1 MIEAWRKV
9 MCFFAHT
16 DDEMICAGTLHRL
29 ARSGCEVHVVTFAQA
44 ATERDRKGMDRDYTL
59 CDEWSNSLD
68 IIGVPQDNRYLYD
81 IRPSCNFQPH
91 RQSICQWIY
100 DCVEKHKPDCVF
112 TLSPDDENTAHSI
125 VGVECERVMRGRV
138 PTLVRCQFPWNYSI
152 GRPNLYVTLSEQDVT
167 AKQNVIEAYKSQH
180 FRYNYGAMLLGYA
193 RVDGLSV
200 KVPYAEKFEI
210 VRSVV

>member
-1 MIEAWRKV
+1 MIEAWKKV
-9 MCFFAHT
+9 VCFFAHT

-59 CDEWSNSLD
+59 CDEWMKSMD
-68 IIGVPQDNRYLYD
+68 IIGVHHQHRVLYD
-81 IRPSCNFQPH
+81 IRPSCDFQPH
-91 RQSICQWIY
+91 RQQICQWTY
-100 DCVEKHKPDCVF
+100 NYVERYKPDCVF

-138 PTLVRCQFPWNYSI
+138 PTLVRCQFPWNYNI
-152 GRPNLYVTLSEQDVT
+152 GRPNLYVTLDVENLKVK
-167 AKQNVIEAYKSQH
+167 AAVIEAYESQH
-180 FRYNYGAMLLGYA
+180 FRYNYHDMLMDYA
-193 RVDGLSV
+193 RADGASV
-200 KVPYAEKFEI
+200 KRLAVEKFEI